1 MCAARHLV
9 ASPRVSLSIFE
20 QSNNIGGTWVYT
32 DNVGR
37 DEHGLPLHSSMY
49 KNLKT
54 NLPKEVMAFPDFPF
68 LPRAKSF
75 IEHREVL
82 EYLQRY
88 CQHFQLEQFVSFN
101 TRVSKV
107 HPIESSEATR
117 WEVTSQCLKT
127 KVTFSDKM
135 RMIPQINIFAERK
148 CRDLRLRDGV

>member
-1 MCAARHLV
+1 MLGAGAAGLCAARHLTS
-9 ASPRVSLSIFE
+9 SPRLSLTIFE

-32 DNVGR
+32 EKVGR
-37 DEHGLPLHSSMY
+37 DQHGLPLHSSMY

-68 LPRAKSF
+68 QHKEKSF

-101 TRVSKV
+101 TQVARV
-107 HPIESSEATR
+107 HPVGSSEATR
-117 WEVTSQCLKT
+117 WEVTSRCLKT
-127 KVTFSDKM
+127 KVSWSDSM
-135 RMIPQINIFAERK
+135 RKN
-148 CRDLRLRDGV
+148 